1 MFSHPSPLDSWSA
14 RFQALPKAELH
25 LHLEGTI
32 EPGTVVALAKNY
44 GDRIDESTV
53 VARYSSRDFAGFI
66 EAYKWVTSYLRAP
79 ADYGVVA
86 RRMCEQLLVQN
97 IVYAEVTLSVGV
109 MLLRKQDVAEN
120 FRAIHAAVEPYS
132 TRGLRLQWI
141 FDAVRQFGTAAARE
155 VARCAVEMRDSGVI
169 ALGMGGD
176 ELAIPAAQFREVY
189 EYAASSGLHRL
200 AHAGEIGGPESVRE
214 AVEVLGAER
223 IGHGISAANDAQLM
237 SLLADRSIH
246 LEICPT
252 SNLRTGA
259 LARCLGR
266 ADVTITDHP
275 LPQLV
280 RAGIPI
286 SISTD
291 DPAMFA
297 TDLAGEFASL
307 EQIRIQPHETLK
319 IAEAAFRDALLPES
333 DKSALLQSFRAKAAT
348 LGLL

>member
-1 MFSHPSPLDSWSA
+1 VDSWSA
-14 RFQALPKAELH
+14 RFHALPKAELH

-32 EPGTVVALAKNY
+32 EPPTVAALAKNY

-66 EAYKWVTSYLRAP
+66 EAYKWVTSYLRVP
-79 ADYGVVA
+79 ADYALVA
-86 RRMCEQLLVQN
+86 SRMCERLLAQN

-120 FRAIHAAVEPYS
+120 FRAIRAAVEPYS
-132 TRGLRLQWI
+132 ARGLGLQWI
-141 FDAVRQFGTAAARE
+141 FDAVRQFGAAAARE
-155 VARCAVEMRDSGVI
+155 VARCAVEMRGSGVI
-169 ALGMGGD
+169 AFGMGGD

-189 EYAASSGLHRL
+189 DYAASNGLHRL
-200 AHAGEIGGPESVRE
+200 VHAGEIGGPESVRD
-214 AVEVLGAER
+214 AVELLGAER
-223 IGHGISAANDAQLM
+223 IGHGISAVNDAQLM
-237 SLLADRSIH
+237 SVLAERSIH

-259 LARCLGR
+259 LAQCLGR
-266 ADVTITDHP
+266 AGVTMSDHP
-275 LPQLV
+275 LPELL

-286 SISTD
+286 NISTD

-297 TDLAGEFASL
+297 TDLASEFASL
-307 EQIRIQPHETLK
+307 EQMHIEPQKILS
-319 IAEAAFRDALLPES
+319 IAETALGGAFLPASE
-333 DKSALLQSFRAKAAT
+333 KSALLQSFRARAAT